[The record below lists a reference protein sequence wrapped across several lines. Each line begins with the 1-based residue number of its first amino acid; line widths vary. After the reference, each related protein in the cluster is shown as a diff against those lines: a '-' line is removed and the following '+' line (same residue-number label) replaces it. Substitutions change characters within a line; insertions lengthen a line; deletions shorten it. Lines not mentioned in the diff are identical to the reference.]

1 MNKAELIDAVA
12 AKSGLTKTA
21 TAEVL
26 DALLDTLKGALVQ
39 GDAVQLMGFGNF
51 EVTERAAREGRN
63 PATGAPLAI
72 AAKKAIKFKASKA
85 WSEAVAAG
93 G

>member
-1 MNKAELIDAVA
+1 MNKAELINAVA
-12 AKSGLTKTA
+12 AKSGLTKIA

-39 GDAVQLMGFGNF
+39 GDTVQIMGFGNF

-63 PATGAPLAI
+63 PATGEPLKI
-72 AAKKAIKFKASKA
+72 AAKKGVKFKPSKA
-85 WSEAVAAG
+85 WNEAVASG
-93 G
+93 S